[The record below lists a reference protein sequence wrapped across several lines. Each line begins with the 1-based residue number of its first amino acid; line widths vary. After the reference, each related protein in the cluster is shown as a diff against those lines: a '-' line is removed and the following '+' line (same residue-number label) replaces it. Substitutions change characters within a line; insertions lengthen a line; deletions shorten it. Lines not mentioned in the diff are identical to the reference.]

1 MSLLTLRQHG
11 KTKLFFCTINSS
23 NFSHRMYFH
32 LENLFNGDRFLGDT
46 TNRFLNDN
54 WRDVYSEMR
63 PALAKTIAV
72 MNKSV
77 VKPVF
82 DKIPYKELYE
92 NAIRV

>member
-1 MSLLTLRQHG
+1 
-11 KTKLFFCTINSS
+11 
-23 NFSHRMYFH
+23 MYLH
-32 LENLFNGDRFLGDT
+32 LENLFNGDRLLGDT
-46 TNRFLNDN
+46 TNRFLNEN

-77 VKPVF
+77 VKPVL